1 MEHAAS
7 GNRLTHGEETTH
19 RTWQALLTPLTTAE
33 PDQFTRLLIRIS
45 ATDG

>member
-7 GNRLTHGEETTH
+7 GNRLAHGEGATH
-19 RTWQALLTPLTTAE
+19 RTWEALLAPLTTAE